1 MTSNNWNIMLGK
13 GMSNPPAKQ
22 TIGKDKNYT
31 RHIFKIMPKF
41 KGQAQEASILQN
53 LQHYTF

>member
-13 GMSNPPAKQ
+13 GMSHPPAKQ
-22 TIGKDKNYT
+22 KIGKDKNYT

-41 KGQAQEASILQN
+41 IGQA
-53 LQHYTF
+53 